1 MLDQEKLENANSL
14 EELNAEIARQMK
26 EREKAFWK
34 NNVDEKRK
42 LVDALTLLMKNEL
55 DDIRVNLCVHGISK
69 LKKQE
74 MAQALVNPI
83 LDFSTSWFENI
94 ISSQYDIL
102 SDIAKNGGASANI
115 DMEDTRLD
123 YIRSLGILHTGRIK
137 GENVWYMSDE
147 ILKVWNQLDTEFL
160 SRVKANEEV
169 VRLVSGLLT
178 QYGFLTY
185 DILFERVQKI
195 AKIAEFDFKKFMGIL
210 INASCWQENILISEA
225 GMIHY
230 GVLDE
235 DALEYEREKNANLTY
250 KEFSYDE
257 TFKAGAVN
265 YVSENN
271 AYQQLIALMQVNFE
285 LDFKEAN
292 DIADELCIM
301 LQNGDDMNEMLS
313 YFQVALKVPTKLVTE
328 ELLKV
333 FVEMKNTI
341 GLWRLKGYS
350 IKELGTVPLD
360 CVENYRIVETKA
372 DGMRFVPAKASVGR
386 NDPCPCGSGKKYKK
400 CCLQ

>member
-1 MLDQEKLENANSL
+1 MIL
-14 EELNAEIARQMK
+14 
-26 EREKAFWK
+26 
-34 NNVDEKRK
+34 
-42 LVDALTLLMKNEL
+42 LTLLAHFTVEAK
-55 DDIRVNLCVHGISK
+55 V
-69 LKKQE
+69 KKDVYKRQ
-74 MAQALVNPI
+74 
-83 LDFSTSWFENI
+83 
-94 ISSQYDIL
+94 
-102 SDIAKNGGASANI
+102 
-115 DMEDTRLD
+115 
-123 YIRSLGILHTGRIK
+123 
-137 GENVWYMSDE
+137 
-147 ILKVWNQLDTEFL
+147 
-160 SRVKANEEV
+160 
-169 VRLVSGLLT
+169 VSGLLT

-257 TFKAGAVN
+257 TFKAGAVD

-372 DGMRFVPAKASVGR
+372 DGMRFVPAKASVCLLYTSEKSEKDDEFDAISMLTPTMDESYI
-386 NDPCPCGSGKKYKK
+386 NLASIALNPCLLYTSRCV
-400 CCLQ
+400 

>member
-1 MLDQEKLENANSL
+1 MLDQEKLENANSI

-26 EREKAFWK
+26 EREKTFWK

-42 LVDALTLLMKNEL
+42 LVDALTLLTKNEL
-55 DDIRVNLCVHGISK
+55 DDIRVNLCVSGISK

-74 MAQALVNPI
+74 MAQALVEPI
-83 LDFSTSWFENI
+83 IDFSRSWFENI

-102 SDIAKNGGASANI
+102 AGIVKNGGAS
-115 DMEDTRLD
+115 DSVDREDTRLD

-137 GENVWYMSDE
+137 GENVWYMADE
-147 ILKVWNQLDTEFL
+147 ILEVWNKFDHEFL

-185 DILFERVQKI
+185 DVLFERVQKI
-195 AKIAEFDFKKFMGIL
+195 AKLGACDFKKFMGIL

-235 DALEYEREKNANLTY
+235 DALEYERDKNEKLAY
-250 KEFSYDE
+250 KEFSYED
-257 TFKAGAVN
+257 TFKAGAVD
-265 YVSENN
+265 YISENN

-285 LDFKEAN
+285 LEFKEAN

-301 LQNGDDMNEMLS
+301 LQNGDDINEMLS
-313 YFQVALKVPTKLVTE
+313 YFQVVLKAPTKVVAE

-333 FVEMKNTI
+333 FVEMKNTV
-341 GLWRLKGYS
+341 GLWRLKGHS
-350 IKELGTVPLD
+350 IKDLGTAPLD
-360 CVENYRIVETKA
+360 SEENYRIVETKA
-372 DGMRFVPAKASVGR
+372 DGVRFVPAKALVGR

>member
-1 MLDQEKLENANSL
+1 
-14 EELNAEIARQMK
+14 
-26 EREKAFWK
+26 
-34 NNVDEKRK
+34 
-42 LVDALTLLMKNEL
+42 
-55 DDIRVNLCVHGISK
+55 
-69 LKKQE
+69 
-74 MAQALVNPI
+74 
-83 LDFSTSWFENI
+83 
-94 ISSQYDIL
+94 
-102 SDIAKNGGASANI
+102 
-115 DMEDTRLD
+115 
-123 YIRSLGILHTGRIK
+123 
-137 GENVWYMSDE
+137 
-147 ILKVWNQLDTEFL
+147 
-160 SRVKANEEV
+160 
-169 VRLVSGLLT
+169 
-178 QYGFLTY
+178 
-185 DILFERVQKI
+185 
-195 AKIAEFDFKKFMGIL
+195 
-210 INASCWQENILISEA
+210 
-225 GMIHY
+225 
-230 GVLDE
+230 
-235 DALEYEREKNANLTY
+235 
-250 KEFSYDE
+250 
-257 TFKAGAVN
+257 
-265 YVSENN
+265 
-271 AYQQLIALMQVNFE
+271 MQVNFE